1 MPRGFESAGWPEIS
15 KKILVWSHEPDSKS
29 SPWGNSSV
37 NASDLKVL
45 RLSGAVFQD
54 EANFRV
60 RFRHWVNLYGACLN
74 LVALSVTETERRKQ
88 EKEKKANKHKVK
100 LPWAART
107 FLSSLVI

>member
-1 MPRGFESAGWPEIS
+1 MDAIRIQPI

-45 RLSGAVFQD
+45 RVSGAVFQNK
-54 EANFRV
+54 ANIRV
-60 RFRHWVNLYGACLN
+60 RFCPRVNCYGACLN

-100 LPWAART
+100 PSRAART
-107 FLSSLVI
+107 FLSSLVV